1 MVAPPMSFHPA
12 LPYSRAH
19 PALELDV
26 LAPHREPGGE
36 PPPVAIFF
44 HGGGWHE
51 GDRGAG
57 MHPWLNPLLAAR
69 GYVTVS
75 VTYRLSGIARWPA
88 QYDDAYDALTWVHE
102 HIAEFGGD
110 ASRIAVWGFSAGAH
124 LAAHLAL
131 RESGT
136 VMAASLAA
144 CPADLRSSQTG
155 APNEVT
161 WLLGPSPSAEA
172 LADVSP
178 ITWVT
183 PDAPPTLIAHGTADQ
198 IVAVEQGVALR
209 DALADAG
216 ASVHLHAIPN
226 ATHEWADRAAPEQND
241 PSANFGT
248 VTADFFDRVL

>member
-1 MVAPPMSFHPA
+1 MVSPAMSFTPA
-12 LPYSRAH
+12 LPYSRAN

-26 LAPHREPGGE
+26 LAPHREAGSDPL
-36 PPPVAIFF
+36 PVAIFF

-88 QYDDAYDALTWVHE
+88 QYEDAHEALAWVRE
-102 HIAEFGGD
+102 HAAGFGGD
-110 ASRIAVWGFSAGAH
+110 PSRIGVWGFSAGAH

-131 RESGT
+131 RESGS
-136 VMAASLAA
+136 VKAASLAA
-144 CPADLRSSQTG
+144 CPADLRDAGTDD
-155 APNEVT
+155 PNEVT
-161 WLLGPSPSAEA
+161 WLVGPSPSAEV

-178 ITWVT
+178 ISWVT
-183 PDAPPTLIAHGTADQ
+183 SDAPPILIAHGTDDQ
-198 IVAVEQGVALR
+198 IVEFAQGVALR

-216 ASVHLHAIPN
+216 APALLHVIPN
-226 ATHEWADRAAPEQND
+226 GTHEWADKPSPEEND
-241 PSANFGT
+241 PRANFGS